1 MSNGNENGNR
11 TAVLEIQPVKKT
23 NPFGVRRWILV
34 IFLTL
39 PFYALDQLTKRW
51 IVANFDLDSTTLAVI
66 PGWFNIVYVANTGA
80 AFGSFK
86 NSNSFF
92 ITISAVTLLALIYF
106 NLRGVFKDR
115 WSQAGA
121 SLLAAGILGNLTDRF
136 LYRHVVDFLDFD
148 LHVRFAN
155 PWPSFNVADSCIC
168 VAVGLFLL
176 GSVFEEKR
184 KNKSCPQT

>member
-1 MSNGNENGNR
+1 MNQTSSSKNAPDRHGISL
-11 TAVLEIQPVKKT
+11 VISH
-23 NPFGVRRWILV
+23 WSLV

-39 PFYALDQLTKRW
+39 PLYALDQITKRW
-51 IVANFDLDSTTLAVI
+51 IVSNFDPDSTTMQVI
-66 PGWFNIVYVANTGA
+66 PGWFNIVYVTNTGA

-92 ITISAVTLLALIYF
+92 VAISAVTLLALIVF
-106 NLRGVFKDR
+106 HLRGSFRDL
-115 WSQAGA
+115 WSRAGA
-121 SLLAAGILGNLTDRF
+121 ALLMAGILGNLTDRL

-168 VAVGLFLL
+168 IAVGMFLIASIL
-176 GSVFEEKR
+176 EEKR
-184 KNKSCPQT
+184 KKPKS